1 MLMSPQLNQPYAPM
15 WQTIQQLQTVLPS
28 FYMRALQTAMTEQE
42 LGGLPLGMLIHAY
55 DVHPEPL
62 SAELIQACVP
72 YYHTQPFIERIE
84 KITAAGLFQ
93 TSDQHHYTLT
103 EDAYRRV
110 DTVYQAIYTALGQI
124 DGLNE
129 ADLDWLV
136 ATFQGIL
143 ERSLANIALAPA
155 ASMEYKP
162 ARTQNIAPL
171 AKLSATVDVLFS
183 LRCDAHQTAWRDL
196 DISPPAIEIWTLI
209 WRGEADTVQGVVDVL
224 HNDFP
229 RGYSLAEYQSFA
241 EELVQQGWLVSN
253 DGIHCQLTAES
264 QTQRATIEAETDRL
278 FYAGWTTLS
287 DKDMTRLAD
296 LSEKLIA
303 QLKVLTG

>member
-1 MLMSPQLNQPYAPM
+1 MSPQLNQPYAPI

-28 FYMRALQTAMTEQE
+28 FYMPALQTAMTAQD
-42 LGGLPLGMLIHAY
+42 LGELPLGMLIHAY
-55 DVHPEPL
+55 DVHPDPL
-62 SAELIQACVP
+62 TADLIQTCVP
-72 YYHTQPFIERIE
+72 YYHTQPFTERIE

-103 EDAYRRV
+103 EDAYQRV

-124 DGLNE
+124 DVLNK

-143 ERSLANIALAPA
+143 ERSLANIALTPA

-162 ARTQNIAPL
+162 ERTQNIAPL
-171 AKLSATVDVLFS
+171 AKLSATVDVLYS

-196 DISPPAIEIWTLI
+196 TISPPAIEIWTVI

-229 RGYSLAEYQSFA
+229 RGYTLTEYQTFTD
-241 EELVQQGWLVSN
+241 ELLACTWITSE
-253 DGIHCQLTAES
+253 DGIHYRLTSEG
-264 QTQRATIEAETDRL
+264 QTQRDTIEAETDRL
-278 FYAGWTTLS
+278 FYAGWANLPDVDITQ
-287 DKDMTRLAD
+287 LAD
-296 LSEKLIA
+296 LSEKLIDE
-303 QLKVLTG
+303 LRVLTG